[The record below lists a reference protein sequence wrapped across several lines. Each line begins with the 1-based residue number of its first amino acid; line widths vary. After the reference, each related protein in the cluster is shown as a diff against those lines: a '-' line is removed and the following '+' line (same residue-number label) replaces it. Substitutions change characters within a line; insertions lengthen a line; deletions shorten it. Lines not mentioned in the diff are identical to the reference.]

1 MSKLINISVEIDVKT
16 IGDFI
21 NGFVKEEKIEYGE
34 HFFDRKFKQRLVS
47 YLIENKKEVFE
58 LSQDSE
64 KEVIALMD
72 EFYKGKIWG
81 CNFATQILRKVTRVS
96 PSDFKNRGDRNS
108 QN

>member
-34 HFFDRKFKQRLVS
+34 HFFDRKFKQRLIS
-47 YLIENKKEVFE
+47 YLIENKKDIFE

-64 KEVIALMD
+64 KEVVALMD
-72 EFYKGKIWG
+72 EFYKGKI
-81 CNFATQILRKVTRVS
+81 
-96 PSDFKNRGDRNS
+96 
-108 QN
+108 